1 MTDRYSR
8 AEVDEMAAAQY
19 EAERQHVD
27 HVPWDELP
35 DYRRWPFRQGV
46 RAVLAVKDRIDE
58 RQREAHR
65 AKVRQSVRAG
75 GVQRQRSVRVAG

>member
-8 AEVDEMAAAQY
+8 AEVDEMASAQY

-27 HVPWDELP
+27 HVPWEALP

-46 RAVLAVKDRIDE
+46 RAVLTVKERIDD
-58 RQREAHR
+58 RQREAHKAAMR
-65 AKVRQSVRAG
+65 RSVRAG